1 MKKCH
6 IWSIAIFPCLQAGT
20 QSLGID
26 ASSSQYVDLDLFF
39 HHLSDYVCMTNPSAN
54 NCPNGFTL
62 NVYLNIENI
71 VSDEGVITTR
81 IDDGG
86 GYRSGF
92 QVTGA
97 PDTSRLRYSIRS
109 PIIWCTL

>member
-6 IWSIAIFPCLQAGT
+6 IWSNAIFPCLQAGT
-20 QSLGID
+20 QSLDID
-26 ASSSQYVDLDLFF
+26 ATSSSQYVDLDLFF
-39 HHLSDYVCMTNPSAN
+39 HHLSDYVCMTNPSAD

-97 PDTSRLRYSIRS
+97 PDTSRLRFCILYC
-109 PIIWCTL
+109 CTL